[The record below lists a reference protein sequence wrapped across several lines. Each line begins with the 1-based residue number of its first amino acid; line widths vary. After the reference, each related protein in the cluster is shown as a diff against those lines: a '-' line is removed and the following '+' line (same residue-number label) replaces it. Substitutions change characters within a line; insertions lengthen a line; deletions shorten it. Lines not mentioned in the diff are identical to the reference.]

1 MNLLQTNIE
10 KNKIEL
16 TNRLFKCYLDYLQV
30 DLSNFFR
37 NDSDRGRNIDVIVS
51 FRDIFANILFSD
63 HINGTLLSDTE
74 YDLDKLEIFT
84 NKLLKKGRNLT
95 KIKKDNI
102 NSSCIKK
109 ILEDDQIVNLI
120 GETLNAAG
128 YFREASIKPYMKDFK
143 NVYCDCS
150 KYGKLVKPIIN
161 KAKESIL
168 SIFKQSKDDKY
179 NGFVQPVLEVYN
191 AFSHLAAFLHQ
202 DNPEDPF
209 KNIDKAKSHLYRAIL
224 DYYKMLIRFSI
235 NEVKK
240 KNLVA
245 KSFYSIR
252 EQEFLLLGQNLEKKK
267 INFFNPKEE
276 QEEEQNIMIA
286 YKILFETIDNILE
299 HQSATPQTQH

>member
-267 INFFNPKEE
+267 INFF
-276 QEEEQNIMIA
+276 
-286 YKILFETIDNILE
+286 
-299 HQSATPQTQH
+299 